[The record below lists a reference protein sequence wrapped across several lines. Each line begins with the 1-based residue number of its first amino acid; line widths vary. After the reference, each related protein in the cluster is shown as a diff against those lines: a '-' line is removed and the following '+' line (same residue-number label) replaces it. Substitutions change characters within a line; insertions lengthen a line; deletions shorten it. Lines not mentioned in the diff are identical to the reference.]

1 MVACCDTVTETF
13 AKRLTQE
20 NDIGGC
26 VSFWRPYILVLRP
39 LVHASSVTGA
49 TTSPPT
55 SPPFEPVAP
64 ARHKTRPVSPGGGLP
79 STSMEFQQHERRSV
93 GSVAFVLYPRRFSLH
108 SVHQSRLSLAS
119 NLSFYAVVLLRIWCT
134 RLVETDL
141 VRLLNCMVSLCIW
154 AVIQPI
160 LAFLGKA
167 LFLVRKKLVF
177 YHLK

>member
-1 MVACCDTVTETF
+1 MD
-13 AKRLTQE
+13 
-20 NDIGGC
+20 
-26 VSFWRPYILVLRP
+26 VSLSNVLILVKHP

-93 GSVAFVLYPRRFSLH
+93 GSGRCVCSVPASSCRGGACFFCFSLH
-108 SVHQSRLSLAS
+108 SVHQSGLSLAS
-119 NLSFYAVVLLRIWCT
+119 NLFSYAGLLCCFVFDALN

-141 VRLLNCMVSLCIW
+141 VRLLNSSLE
-154 AVIQPI
+154 
-160 LAFLGKA
+160 
-167 LFLVRKKLVF
+167 
-177 YHLK
+177 